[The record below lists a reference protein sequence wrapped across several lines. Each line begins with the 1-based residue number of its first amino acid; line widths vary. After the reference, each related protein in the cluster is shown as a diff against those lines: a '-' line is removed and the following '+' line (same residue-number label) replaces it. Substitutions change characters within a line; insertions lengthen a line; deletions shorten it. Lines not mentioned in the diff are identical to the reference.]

1 MIQIAGL
8 QKLTLIDY
16 PGPVRNLLKN
26 KKWRTVAEQASPAKR
41 DKLFVQ
47 SATKD
52 YQDYLKTKISQI
64 HNGKFLTGLAA
75 FTKLN

>member
-26 KKWRTVAEQASPAKR
+26 KKWRTVAE
-41 DKLFVQ
+41 
-47 SATKD
+47 
-52 YQDYLKTKISQI
+52 
-64 HNGKFLTGLAA
+64 
-75 FTKLN
+75 